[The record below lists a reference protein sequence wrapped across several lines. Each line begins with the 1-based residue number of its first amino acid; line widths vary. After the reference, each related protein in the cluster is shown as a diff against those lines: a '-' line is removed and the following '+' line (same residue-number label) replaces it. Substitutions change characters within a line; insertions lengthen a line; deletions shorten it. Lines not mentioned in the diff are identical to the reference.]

1 MLSYLSRD
9 LCNIARAATRF
20 GQSAATS
27 MELGVS
33 RSRFLGI
40 GLEYADF
47 REYQEGD
54 DIRYVDWR
62 MTARSLDSSAND
74 YRLYVK
80 VFHVEQMKNVILVVD
95 LTNSMLIEDK
105 IASIFYTASLIL
117 ELSHRLLDKVALVIV
132 GRGVEVIQGL
142 RGRDAVKILENT
154 ICEERNVGGDTRL
167 SSILKIV
174 KPIARKRA
182 SLIVLTDYAH
192 DIEDFE
198 VLSKIRKVMFIPI
211 AIYINV
217 YRWEVEKPVDRAT
230 AGLIDVE
237 NLVSI
242 VNSLEEVY
250 KAIKTHVNH
259 VKAVLSSARAN
270 YLEIQGFSD
279 AKIKTARIA
288 EVFLKTRYTYIV
300 I

>member
-1 MLSYLSRD
+1 
-9 LCNIARAATRF
+9 
-20 GQSAATS
+20 

-105 IASIFYTASLIL
+105 IVSMFYTASLIL

-132 GRGVEVIQGL
+132 SRGVEVIQGL

-198 VLSKIRKVMFIPI
+198 ALSKIRKVMFIPI

>member
-1 MLSYLSRD
+1 
-9 LCNIARAATRF
+9 
-20 GQSAATS
+20 

-62 MTARSLDSSAND
+62 MTARSLDSSVND

-105 IASIFYTASLIL
+105 IASMFYTASLIL

-132 GRGVEVIQGL
+132 SRGVEVIQGL

-154 ICEERNVGGDTRL
+154 ICEERDVGGDTRL

-198 VLSKIRKVMFIPI
+198 VLSKIRKAMFIPI